1 MSGQWAAT
9 LGSFCDG
16 GRSASGPAW
25 RWPICRHCLGV
36 SRRHI
41 DHRLAG
47 GLDGGRCA
55 TAGPRPYGADRPPS
69 TWRLKRRSMRRRDTP
84 AKGRQIDHRQA
95 GARVDRPPSVDH
107 RVNASALDSA
117 PSDPEL

>member
-55 TAGPRPYGADRPPS
+55 TAGPRPYG
-69 TWRLKRRSMRRRDTP
+69 
-84 AKGRQIDHRQA
+84 QIDHR
-95 GARVDRPPSVDH
+95 RRE
-107 RVNASALDSA
+107 DSNGGRCA
-117 PSDPEL
+117 VATRRRKVGRSTTVRQGPG